1 MFQRPFEELEE
12 FNILETGLTCEFDQG
27 SYEQLALAME
37 DLAEL
42 IKGVGLEKLSEDLG
56 IDFELGL
63 IHDI

>member
-1 MFQRPFEELEE
+1 
-12 FNILETGLTCEFDQG
+12 
-27 SYEQLALAME
+27 ME

-63 IHDI
+63 IHDV